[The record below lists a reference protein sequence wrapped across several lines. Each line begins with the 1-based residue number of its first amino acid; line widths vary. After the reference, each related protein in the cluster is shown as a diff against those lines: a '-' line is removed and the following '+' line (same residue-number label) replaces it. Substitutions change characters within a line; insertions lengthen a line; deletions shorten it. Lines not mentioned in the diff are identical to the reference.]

1 MTCHEVAGDILNWTK
16 VTRGAELETKNLEEE
31 DIARIAKKTIISE
44 VARKTSEL
52 MSFTE
57 CEIVNQSE
65 VTTITEAGPKSSE
78 ATISHGEN
86 QTEMTS
92 IFGEEMS
99 GKTTTYERGI
109 GSLTKTTSDPD
120 EETSGMTNIS
130 EAAFV
135 KSTRMICRGPAA
147 DVIFPDVRLREEMKD
162 IGKDAE
168 REMPE
173 KYSLATG
180 TGGGLIF
187 PDRTWQTSKF
197 FD

>member
-1 MTCHEVAGDILNWTK
+1 M
-16 VTRGAELETKNLEEE
+16 EED
-31 DIARIAKKTIISE
+31 DIARTAKKTIISE

-52 MSFTE
+52 MTCTE

-65 VTTITEAGPKSSE
+65 AKIITEAERKNYE

-86 QTEMTS
+86 QREMTS

-99 GKTTTYERGI
+99 VKTTIYGCGI
-109 GSLTKTTSDPD
+109 GSPTKMTSDPD
-120 EETSGMTNIS
+120 EETSETTSIN

-147 DVIFPDVRLREEMKD
+147 DVIFPGVRSRAETKD

-173 KYSLATG
+173 KYSLASG
-180 TGGGLIF
+180 IEEGLIF
-187 PDRTWQTSKF
+187 PDRT
-197 FD
+197 